1 MYTVFIEIE
10 NSNCTL
16 MKNKKNRELIKKS
29 IVIILFSFLTLNIFA
44 TVQEPDLVWYKGK
57 LLIIN
62 NRNGTKVTGP
72 CYPLGSY
79 PFKINLFGNKNCS
92 NTANIKGY
100 IATWEI
106 RNDSLFLIKFQDN
119 CFKEKPLK
127 MIFPN
132 SNTFNGLF
140 ASWYNG
146 YIMAITENSF
156 LTYDKEIS
164 AKGRILYA
172 FFKNGIIT
180 EKYEPQKK

>member
-1 MYTVFIEIE
+1 M
-10 NSNCTL
+10 
-16 MKNKKNRELIKKS
+16 KNRELLKKS
-29 IVIILFSFLTLNIFA
+29 IVIVFFSFLTLNIFA

-62 NRNGTKVTGP
+62 NGNGINVTGS
-72 CYPLGSY
+72 CYPLDSY

-92 NTANIKGY
+92 NTANAKGY

-119 CFKEKPLK
+119 CFKEIPLK
-127 MIFPN
+127 MIFP
-132 SNTFNGLF
+132 SLNTLNGLF

-146 YIMAITENSF
+146 QIVAITENSF

-172 FFKNGIIT
+172 FFKNGVIT
-180 EKYEPQKK
+180 EKHEPQLKKTNNTK